1 MNKKKNE
8 AAMPDGADGEMAR
21 KEPSFEKAMARL
33 EAIVEDMESGKMSL
47 ESMMERFEEGQELVK
62 FCSLKLNEVE
72 RRIEI
77 LVKKGDG
84 VVAEAFEEA
93 TPEGEKDGAG

>member
-8 AAMPDGADGEMAR
+8 AAMQGGEAGEVAR
-21 KEPSFEKAMARL
+21 KEPNFERAMARL
-33 EAIVEDMESGKMSL
+33 EAIVADMESGTMSL
-47 ESMMERFEEGQELVK
+47 EAMMERFEEGQELVK

-77 LVKKGDG
+77 LVKKGEQF
-84 VVAEAFEEA
+84 VAEPFPEQEA
-93 TPEGEKDGAG
+93 VDDGMTK